1 MALGMGD
8 CAPQCP
14 ARLNGDGSDG
24 WHYRLPASAAANLGV
39 EAASIKA
46 PGELF
51 RVVAQGAL
59 P

>member
-8 CAPQCP
+8 CAPACGI
-14 ARLNGDGSDG
+14 RIDDDGGEG
-24 WHYRLPASAAANLGV
+24 WNYRLPASAAASLGV

-51 RVVAQGAL
+51 RVVAQRV
-59 P
+59 